1 LIALSDFFAVLA
13 CPSLAAGCFA
23 RFSGF
28 SFVTGPARD
37 FLAIT
42 FLGFAFDG
50 FVRVIFAM
58 IRVY

>member
-1 LIALSDFFAVLA
+1 
-13 CPSLAAGCFA
+13 LAAGCFA

-28 SFVTGPARD
+28 SFVTGPAGD
-37 FLAIT
+37 FPAIT